1 MFYCPRLVLD
11 ALSFPGVRK
20 SHCNDSLTE
29 GKKMDM
35 DKHKAMEESYLM
47 LSAVL
52 PTKMQAVPK

>member
-1 MFYCPRLVLD
+1 MFYYPRLVLD
-11 ALSFPGVRK
+11 ALSFPGVRE

-29 GKKMDM
+29 GKKMDT
-35 DKHKAMEESYLM
+35 DKHKAWKKVHLM